1 MTEKAATTFA
11 SSHRSV
17 GEVLTDIVRGVEG
30 LVRAEVRLATT
41 GALNRVRAAALG
53 GALIAA
59 GAMLWL
65 MTTGLVLWGAV
76 AALSATMR
84 PWQAML
90 VVAGVTGLV
99 ATVLLAVGLKAFRA
113 SHHNP

>member
-1 MTEKAATTFA
+1 VTERAATTLE
-11 SSHRSV
+11 SPDRSV
-17 GEVLTDIVRGVEG
+17 GDVLTDIVGGVER

-41 GALNRVRAAALG
+41 GALSRVKAAALG
-53 GALIAA
+53 GALVVV

-65 MTTGLVLWGAV
+65 MTTGLILWGAV
-76 AALSATMR
+76 ARLSETMR

-99 ATVLLAVGLKAFRA
+99 ATAVLAVGVKGLHIRRE
-113 SHHNP
+113 P